1 MHLVNCLFV
10 GAGAAAAA
18 YAADLDDTPLS
29 VTGVCDLDPERADAV
44 AETLDAAAYTDL
56 DAMLAADPAP
66 LVVVLTNHAAHA
78 AVVERALTADRHV
91 FCQKPLALAPD
102 RARGLV
108 ALARDRD
115 RALGCAPVAPRH
127 PAQRRAGRLLADGR
141 LGDVQLAYAHAH
153 VGRVTEWHDDPE
165 SFLDVGPLY
174 DGGVYPLTLLAAWFG
189 PVARVR
195 TADAAAPWPGRE
207 STAPSAPSHVEATL
221 SFADG
226 PLVRLTASLYAPHRS
241 REFNSLELHG
251 DDGSLYLRDCGA
263 GEDGIE
269 TVQFGRQGR
278 GYTAVPPAGHTPDGG
293 FADGPARL
301 ARAIERVDG
310 QAGEAVGGQSGASD
324 DSRGENHHD
333 RTTGVRAA
341 HVVAVCDA
349 IERAAECGEPV
360 TVSEPSTPGAIR
372 DRPTPPPF
380 GADTAL
386 ADGGAGDIDGRVGVD
401 VSRWLPLVGID
412 IGGRPRADTDTET
425 AAVNVD
431 TVAVALD
438 AGCRLFAGV
447 DTETVDAV
455 ADALAAPGG
464 PDRETVHLSGRV
476 SEPDDAVRLSDRLD
490 GVDSVV
496 VDDPE
501 VWTAVVAA
509 FDARGDTDGQPAFGI
524 ADATAERV
532 ERLAATDHPPAVAVA
547 TGHPGAALSAACR
560 DNGVR
565 LLVTDPASGDS
576 ASGDPADVD
585 HTDTDDQR
593 ADERVTDD
601 QKTEERI
608 TDDQRTDERAAVA
621 AHVAAGWIPLTAA
634 RGPDRLIAALAGVH
648 DARGRVRG
656 ERA

>member
-1 MHLVNCLFV
+1 VNCLFV

-18 YAADLDDTPLS
+18 YAAGLDDTPLS

-66 LVVVLTNHAAHA
+66 LVVVLTSHAAHA

-102 RARGLV
+102 RARELV

-174 DGGVYPLTLLAAWFG
+174 DGGVYPLTLLTAWFG

-195 TADAAAPWPGRE
+195 TADTAAPWPDRE

-251 DDGSLYLRDCGA
+251 DDGSLYLGDCGA
-263 GEDGIE
+263 GEDGIK
-269 TVQFGRQGR
+269 TVQFGRQER
-278 GYTAVPPAGHTPDGG
+278 EYTAVPPAGHAPDGG

-301 ARAIERVDG
+301 ARAIEHVDG
-310 QAGEAVGGQSGASD
+310 QAGEAVGGQSGAGD
-324 DSRGENHHD
+324 DSRGNTGHD

-349 IERAAECGEPV
+349 IEQAAECGEPV
-360 TVSEPSTPGAIR
+360 TVSEPSTPEVVR

-380 GADTAL
+380 GADTAT
-386 ADGGAGDIDGRVGVD
+386 ANGGAADIDDRVGAD
-401 VSRWLPLVGID
+401 VSRRLPLVGID
-412 IGGRPRADTDTET
+412 VGGRLQADTDTET
-425 AAVNVD
+425 AAVDVD

-447 DTETVDAV
+447 DTETIDVV

-476 SEPDDAVRLSDRLD
+476 SEPDDAVRLSDQLD
-490 GVDSVV
+490 GIDSVV

-532 ERLAATDHPPAVAVA
+532 EQLAATDHPPAVAVT

-576 ASGDPADVD
+576 ASGDLADVD

-593 ADERVTDD
+593 TDEPVTDD
-601 QKTEERI
+601 QKTE
-608 TDDQRTDERAAVA
+608 ERAAVA
-621 AHVAAGWIPLTAA
+621 AHVAAGRIPLTAA
-634 RGPDRLIAALAGVH
+634 RGPDRLVAALAGVH

-656 ERA
+656 GRA